1 VIRDAAGELRNIAL
15 GCGDAAG
22 YFPAMYARVTA
33 EIAESIDAGT
43 FDDGDRMDN
52 FATVF
57 ATRYTAA
64 FRKLI
69 PRPGCWQASWDVAGD
84 ARLLI
89 VQHLLLGIN
98 AHVNFDL
105 PRAVVAIARDTG
117 DLASVRDDFD
127 AVNDVLAATSVGVLQ
142 DLDRVSRWVSEA
154 AAIGGDRVFRF
165 SLRVARDRAWSAAER
180 LYRLD
185 GPAEHAYLAELDRL
199 VSVLAY
205 LSTHPKFPGSVLVPV
220 ARRFEQ
226 HDPHKV
232 VAALL
237 G

>member
-1 VIRDAAGELRNIAL
+1 MIRASAGELRDIAL
-15 GCGDAAG
+15 GCDDAAG
-22 YFPAMYARVTA
+22 YFPAMYPRVTGQ
-33 EIAESIDAGT
+33 IARSIDAGK
-43 FDDGDRMDN
+43 FDDGPRMDN

-64 FRKLI
+64 FRKTI
-69 PRPGCWQASWDVAGD
+69 PRPGCWQASWDAAGD
-84 ARLLI
+84 ERLLI

-105 PRAVVAIARDTG
+105 PQAVVAIARETG
-117 DLASVRDDFD
+117 GLASVRDDFD
-127 AVNDVLAATSVGVLQ
+127 AVNDVLAATSVGVLK

-154 AAIGGDRVFRF
+154 AALGGDRVFRF
-165 SLRVARDRAWSAAER
+165 SLRVARKQAWEAAER

-185 GPAEHAYLAELDRL
+185 GQAEQAYVAELDRL

-205 LSTHPKFPGSVLVPV
+205 LITHPALPGSLLVPV
-220 ARRFEQ
+220 ARRLEQ
-226 HDPHKV
+226 HDPYRV

>member
-1 VIRDAAGELRNIAL
+1 
-15 GCGDAAG
+15 
-22 YFPAMYARVTA
+22 MYARVTGQ
-33 EIAESIDAGT
+33 IAGSIDAGQ
-43 FDDGDRMDN
+43 FDDGQRMHY

-64 FRKLI
+64 FRETI

-84 ARLLI
+84 ERLLI
-89 VQHLLLGIN
+89 VQHLLVGIN

-105 PRAVVAIARDTG
+105 PQAVVAIARDTG
-117 DLASVRDDFD
+117 YLEGVRGDFD
-127 AVNDVLAATSVGVLQ
+127 AVNDVLAATSVGVLK
-142 DLDRVSRWVSEA
+142 DLDRVSRWVSEVA
-154 AAIGGDRVFRF
+154 ALGGDRVFRF
-165 SLRVARDRAWSAAER
+165 SLRVARDQAWAAAQR

-185 GPAEHAYLAELDRL
+185 GPAEQAYVAELDRL

-205 LSTHPKFPGSVLVPV
+205 LITHPTLPGSLLVPV
-220 ARRFEQ
+220 ARCFEQ

-232 VAALL
+232 VGALL